1 MKILVAVK
9 RVVDCNIKVHPR
21 ADEKD
26 VETTGLKMTMN
37 PFDEIAVEA
46 AVRLK
51 EEGKAT
57 EVVAVSVGPAKA
69 ADTLRSA
76 MAIGADRAVHVLLDA
91 TVEPLTIAKILAAVA
106 KKEAPDLILMGKQA
120 VDNDANQVPQML
132 SALLSLP
139 VATHVSKLALDGTT
153 LQVTS
158 ETDDGLVTLKG
169 ELPAVVSADLRL
181 AEPRYVTLPSM
192 MRAKK
197 KPIETLAAD
206 SCGVE
211 LARKTEILEITE
223 PKKARAAQ
231 KLANVDELISRLV
244 ADKKL
249 AKEGA

>member
-21 ADEKD
+21 ADGKD

-69 ADTLRSA
+69 SDTLRTA

-91 TVEPLTIAKILAAVA
+91 TVEPFTIAKILASVA
-106 KKEAPDLILMGKQA
+106 KKETPDLILMGKQA

-132 SALLSLP
+132 SALLSVP

-206 SCGVE
+206 SLGVD
-211 LARKTEILEITE
+211 LTRKTAILEITE
-223 PKKARAAQ
+223 PKKARAAE

-249 AKEGA
+249 TKEEA

>member
-21 ADEKD
+21 ADGKD

-69 ADTLRSA
+69 SDTLRTA

-91 TVEPLTIAKILAAVA
+91 TVEPLTIAKILASVA

-132 SALLSLP
+132 SALLSVP

-206 SCGVE
+206 TLGVD
-211 LARKTEILEITE
+211 LTRKTAILEITE
-223 PKKARAAQ
+223 PKKARAAE

-249 AKEGA
+249 TKEEA